1 MGSDNVQRATNA
13 LAHLASQDFAG
24 GKRRL
29 FDYEIEM
36 LENNYKIIAESQRFK
51 ERLLHSL
58 RVALKNESYEVALC
72 LLGGALP
79 DDFFTSEPDI
89 LPWTLSGDVAEAEYN
104 LEEDKDMISVVKQLV
119 SCGAQINAR
128 DDTGRTALYYAC
140 CHGYLEIFHYLMDV
154 GADYSTVHQ
163 CDRRC
168 DLNND
173 RGEVS
178 STGAGAEQSLLQV
191 VLSPYIS
198 MVDPMWDYDSRSGRR
213 AYMKRRVP
221 IITRLLDTGLPV
233 DCRNRDLIPFL
244 YVLCY
249 EGDEHSVDK
258 LLDIGIDVN
267 IAETCTIYQ
276 RDRVGSALHAA
287 IAGGH
292 ASMVELLIRHNVNV
306 HSQCYFESH
315 WVGNVTGS
323 FTSSTLLCKLK
334 EGRYSSH
341 IEFRQIC
348 ELLLV
353 AGVNDDDRNAL
364 LAASVILGQM
374 DLAERLL
381 QEGSRVDEVP
391 ISDNPEAV
399 EMILQESPSTQSLKM
414 CDYALG
420 HGRKFIENNFLACRV
435 ILGYGKDSPRAKKCI
450 QSLPSSSSYA
460 GLRKIRRKAA
470 EARYAASKEQQT
482 ASQYTYPSPRGV
494 ENEKDMEPLVY
505 TDLSGFDSIRLL
517 ELEPSESPQD
527 PIRCHM
533 VQDDLSQKPDYD
545 AISYAWGNTTRKI
558 TISVNDCR
566 LGVTM
571 NLWSA
576 LFRLRRKEERRR
588 LWVDA
593 ICINQENIQERNQQF
608 TESAI
613 QKYSTIEIFHWF
625 GPRKGP
631 GGLCSWVP
639 DYGLSGVAG
648 TLPWPL
654 RDGRRKCRRKP
665 QFRFREEDLIIKG
678 RHLGLVKEISCELV
692 PDGQHIPGS
701 EGFTRVLYEWESLA
715 AKVKYNTCWKT
726 TGTLAASVFASWYD
740 VYGTGVV
747 GQADPDNF
755 NATRLASMS
764 NVMADTEEKVDD
776 YAGLMEP
783 VCYGR
788 RFFITNN
795 SMGLAPPRAQPGD
808 QIVYL
813 STGRYPFILRVC
825 GEENY
830 EMIGDCFLEEFDLE
844 KPIDWEHDPDVKEF
858 TIR

>member
-391 ISDNPEAV
+391 ICEDIQVINFLLKNGVRLDWVRAQEYAVENGCVELLGYLIEQEGIRMSTHQLMKRNRRLVDRKALLKRAIIADNPEAV

-593 ICINQENIQERNQQF
+593 ICINQENIQERNQQVRIMRDIYQ
-608 TESAI
+608 SA
-613 QKYSTIEIFHWF
+613 KH
-625 GPRKGP
+625 
-631 GGLCSWVP
+631 V
-639 DYGLSGVAG
+639 
-648 TLPWPL
+648 
-654 RDGRRKCRRKP
+654 
-665 QFRFREEDLIIKG
+665 IIW
-678 RHLGLVKEISCELV
+678 LG
-692 PDGQHIPGS
+692 
-701 EGFTRVLYEWESLA
+701 
-715 AKVKYNTCWKT
+715 
-726 TGTLAASVFASWYD
+726 
-740 VYGTGVV
+740 
-747 GQADPDNF
+747 
-755 NATRLASMS
+755 
-764 NVMADTEEKVDD
+764 
-776 YAGLMEP
+776 
-783 VCYGR
+783 
-788 RFFITNN
+788 
-795 SMGLAPPRAQPGD
+795 
-808 QIVYL
+808 
-813 STGRYPFILRVC
+813 
-825 GEENY
+825 
-830 EMIGDCFLEEFDLE
+830 
-844 KPIDWEHDPDVKEF
+844 EHAYQ
-858 TIR
+858 